1 MNRTRR
7 SRATR
12 AILPAL
18 ERSRVPSG
26 APVGRKEVVDG
37 VVGAALG
44 VPVLEVVKCAFEWV
58 TFNELVLVVGK
69 AVTDVGPGGQRRT
82 FLEPRSIAMT

>member
-1 MNRTRR
+1 M
-7 SRATR
+7 
-12 AILPAL
+12 
-18 ERSRVPSG
+18 
-26 APVGRKEVVDG
+26 GRKEVVDG
-37 VVGAALG
+37 VVGAALD

-58 TFNELVLVVGK
+58 TFNEQVLVVGE